1 MDSRLNAFWMF
12 SNETLPNSVKIFY
25 WIWAFSFPYDYP
37 YLPLPEEPTGVTFI
51 GFWIVWLGIG
61 GLIVIAFGEWI
72 TNRKN
77 K

>member
-1 MDSRLNAFWMF
+1 MF